1 MIHQAF
7 VINALSD
14 NDNRLPQEITSSGSP
29 MPIKLNVDSVTMAER
44 IFITT
49 INMIAEI
56 KFGPRCRMRIWK
68 NDPPIHF
75 EATMYSLLRSCRTSV
90 RTTFAILHQLVI
102 PMTKAIDKVV
112 GSPKTAWIKITSR
125 MDGIVKTISA
135 PRIMI
140 VSTMSEANPLTD
152 P

>member
-1 MIHQAF
+1 MMIHQAF

-14 NDNRLPQEITSSGSP
+14 NDNRLPQEITSRGSP
-29 MPIKLNVDSVTMAER
+29 MPIKLNVDSVTIAER

-56 KFGPRCRMRIWK
+56 KLGPRCLTRICK

-90 RTTFAILHQLVI
+90 RTTFAILHQL
-102 PMTKAIDKVV
+102 
-112 GSPKTAWIKITSR
+112 GS
-125 MDGIVKTISA
+125 
-135 PRIMI
+135 
-140 VSTMSEANPLTD
+140 
-152 P
+152 

>member
-56 KFGPRCRMRIWK
+56 KFGPRCRIRI
-68 NDPPIHF
+68 
-75 EATMYSLLRSCRTSV
+75 
-90 RTTFAILHQLVI
+90 
-102 PMTKAIDKVV
+102 
-112 GSPKTAWIKITSR
+112 
-125 MDGIVKTISA
+125 
-135 PRIMI
+135 
-140 VSTMSEANPLTD
+140 
-152 P
+152 